1 MFVTHEYLHKTPV
14 THGKLLSYTSSYRYV
29 ITLSLSLLIYYLQSE
44 DWIKNILYAK
54 GLSKGMQ
61 ATQSVK
67 WNEMYKWK
75 DDMIYPGYEPEQ
87 LCAQG

>member
-1 MFVTHEYLHKTPV
+1 MNKY
-14 THGKLLSYTSSYRYV
+14 
-29 ITLSLSLLIYYLQSE
+29 
-44 DWIKNILYAK
+44 ILYAE

-75 DDMIYPGYEPEQ
+75 DDMKYAGYESE
-87 LCAQG
+87 